1 MKGKNGM
8 NSEKLL
14 GEERRNLLLDKL
26 IKADQPI
33 TGGELA
39 AFANVS
45 RQVIVQDIS
54 LLKAKNHPIIA
65 TSQGYV
71 YLEKNQQNQQMKER
85 IIAVKH
91 SPSQTKEELTIIVD
105 HGVFIKDVIVE
116 HPVYGDLTASIR
128 VGNRKEVEEFMKKI
142 NQNKASYLSQLTE
155 GLHLHTLQADS
166 IEKLDRACQD
176 LDQAGYLVK
185 EEDS

>member
-1 MKGKNGM
+1 MK
-8 NSEKLL
+8 SEKLL

-26 IKADQPI
+26 VKANKPI

-39 AFANVS
+39 GFANVS

-71 YLEKNQQNQQMKER
+71 YLEKNQQDNQMLER
-85 IIAVKH
+85 LIACKH
-91 SPSQTKEELTIIVD
+91 TPEDTKEELTILVD
-105 HGVFIKDVIVE
+105 HGVFVKDVIVE

-128 VGNRKEVEEFMKKI
+128 VGNRNEVEEFMKKI
-142 NQNKASYLSQLTE
+142 NENNASYLSQLTE

-166 IEKLDRACQD
+166 IEKLNRACQD
-176 LDQAGYLVK
+176 LDKAGYLVK

>member
-1 MKGKNGM
+1 MKGKNKM

-14 GEERRNLLLDKL
+14 GEERRSLLLDKL

-71 YLEKNQQNQQMKER
+71 YLEKNQQNQQMEER
-85 IIAVKH
+85 IVAVKH
-91 SPSQTKEELTIIVD
+91 SPSQTKDELTIIVD

-166 IEKLDRACQD
+166 IEKLDRACQE
-176 LDQAGYLVK
+176 LDRAGYLVK
-185 EEDS
+185 EDS

>member
-1 MKGKNGM
+1 M
-8 NSEKLL
+8 NSGKLL

-26 IKADQPI
+26 LKASKPI

-71 YLEKNQQNQQMKER
+71 YLEKNKHDQPLLER
-85 IIAVKH
+85 LIACKH
-91 SPSQTKEELTIIVD
+91 SPTDTKEELNILVD
-105 HGVFIKDVIVE
+105 HGVFVKDVIVE

-128 VGNRKEVEEFMKKI
+128 VGNRIEVEEFIKKI
-142 NQNKASYLSQLTE
+142 SLNKASYLSQLTE

-166 IEKLDRACQD
+166 IDKLDRACHD
-176 LDQAGYLVK
+176 LDKAGILVK
-185 EEDS
+185 EEDN

>member
-1 MKGKNGM
+1 MSSG
-8 NSEKLL
+8 KLL

-26 IKADQPI
+26 MKADQPI

-39 AFANVS
+39 TFANVS

-71 YLEKNQQNQQMKER
+71 YLENNQKKNQLIER
-85 IIAVKH
+85 IIACNH
-91 SPSQTKEELTIIVD
+91 IPEQTKEELTIIVD
-105 HGVFIKDVIVE
+105 HGVFVKDVIVE

-128 VGNRKEVEEFMKKI
+128 VGNRNDVEEFMKKI
-142 NQNKASYLSQLTE
+142 NQHNASYLSQLTE
-155 GLHLHTLQADS
+155 GLHLHTLQADT
-166 IEKLDRACQD
+166 IEKLDRACAE
-176 LDQAGYLVK
+176 LSKAGFLVK
-185 EEDS
+185 EDF